1 MHEEAEAAVLAA
13 LREEEMRPMIIE
25 EPKED
30 ENKQVE
36 QPRRGRAEIL
46 RKLLCGL
53 LTRTRSEQWI
63 NSKICYCALSQAEIY
78 MIMSIGE
85 QVHPRETGRFSIQA
99 LMAGRARILAACT
112 NTLKIKCKRNQEKT
126 AARLK
131 IKWYLGIVLEISG
144 ELFL

>member
-1 MHEEAEAAVLAA
+1 MFLPFSFLSFTGSESIPLLSSGVFWTDSPMEKSSLLPAPPSPDAPPTFDQAMGIDPPKDPFAIRGPMSYTVARAMSATFFDRGREWRMHEEAEAAVLAA

-53 LTRTRSEQWI
+53 LTRTRSEQ
-63 NSKICYCALSQAEIY
+63 
-78 MIMSIGE
+78 
-85 QVHPRETGRFSIQA
+85 
-99 LMAGRARILAACT
+99 
-112 NTLKIKCKRNQEKT
+112 
-126 AARLK
+126 
-131 IKWYLGIVLEISG
+131 
-144 ELFL
+144 